1 VPGNP
6 DNEFGSLIQS
16 LADASSSVREKAA
29 GEIFER
35 GVDLALPEASRWL
48 QDEALAGHFLMGSLQ
63 FPEVTVGVA
72 VSPSNFDLIR
82 SVCGSP
88 PLADVPPD
96 QDAREF
102 ELDFPNRVRLDILT
116 TRQPEGAGTIARYLQ
131 KFGESI
137 QQVELLA
144 KDVDQTTQL
153 LLARF
158 GLRPVFPKTRAGAN
172 GTRVNFFLVPAP
184 GGGKVLIEL
193 VEAPASARTLC

>member
-1 VPGNP
+1 MPGYP
-6 DNEFGSLIQS
+6 ENEFGSLIRS
-16 LADASSSVREKAA
+16 LADASSSVRIKAA

-35 GVDLALPEASRWL
+35 GLDLARPEADRWL
-48 QDEALAGHFLMGSLQ
+48 QDQALARHFPMGPLQ

-72 VSPSNFDLIR
+72 VGPSNFDRIR
-82 SVCGSP
+82 RVCGSP

-116 TRQPEGAGTIARYLQ
+116 TRQPEGGGTIARYLQ

-137 QQVELLA
+137 QQVEMLTT
-144 KDVDQTTQL
+144 DVDQATQL

-158 GLRPVFPKTRAGAN
+158 GLTPVFPKTRAGAN
-172 GTRVNFFLVPAP
+172 GTRINFFLVPAP
-184 GGGKVLIEL
+184 GGRKVLIEL